1 MKIESFG
8 EFKLKDVTLIS
19 SLPDMGRVGGLVTE
33 HIAKKIGAKIAAKVV
48 LTDKPWVELKD
59 GIIEMPFDEYKL
71 LVDEKSSL
79 VIFTGENQPQE
90 PAMVFELVN
99 FVIDTVQKWGNIKRI
114 ISTGGYMPMQK
125 TDGDSVYCVATDQ
138 DTLNEMKSYG
148 IKQLGGDVK
157 SITWFNGLVLGIA
170 KLKKISGIGL
180 FGEIY
185 DAENP
190 QHRAAKNIIEKIE
203 KMINIS
209 IGTTELKEK
218 ILEKPVEAKKDGPG
232 IG

>member
-1 MKIESFG
+1 MKIETFG
-8 EFKLKDVTLIS
+8 QFKLKDITLIS

-33 HIAKKIGAKIAAKVV
+33 HIAKKIDAKNAAKVI
-48 LTDKPWVELKD
+48 LTDKPWVDLKD
-59 GIIEMPFDEYKL
+59 GIVEMPFDEYRI

-90 PAMVFELVN
+90 PGMVFELVN
-99 FVIDTVQKWGNIKRI
+99 FVIDTVQKWGNIKKV

-125 TDGDSVYCVATDQ
+125 SDGDSVYCVATDYA
-138 DTLNEMKSYG
+138 TLEEMKSYG
-148 IKQLGGDVK
+148 IKQLGSDVK

-170 KLKKISGIGL
+170 KMKNISGIGL
-180 FGEIY
+180 FGEIH

-203 KMINIS
+203 RMINIA
-209 IGTTELKEK
+209 IGTDELKEK
-218 ILEKPVEAKKDGPG
+218 ILEKPVETKKDGPG